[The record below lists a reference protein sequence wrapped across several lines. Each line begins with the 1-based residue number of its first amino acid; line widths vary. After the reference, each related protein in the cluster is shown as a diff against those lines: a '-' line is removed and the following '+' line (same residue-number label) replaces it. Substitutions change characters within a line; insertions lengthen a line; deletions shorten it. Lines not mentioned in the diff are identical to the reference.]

1 MTLFLNVELRIFLI
15 YETGQSRMK
24 YCTISIPFL
33 LQSLHDSLCF
43 CLRNGKV
50 DQFKQFTG
58 IIPKVEGS
66 VKKENEV
73 KDTYELQHSV

>member
-24 YCTISIPFL
+24 YCTISITFL

-50 DQFKQFTG
+50 DQFTQITG

-66 VKKENEV
+66 VKKKNEV